1 MPTRIRTLL
10 ALLVGSL
17 AACCASSAPSPTT
30 VEAAYD
36 AAQAN
41 LETPE
46 GQKYDREFEAQ
57 TSPRFES
64 AVKSC
69 LRSHGRPDRSNT
81 SLLFRIDA
89 TGRPVETL
97 LLPETKIGA
106 CVRDGIAGFT
116 LPPPPAPDYWVI
128 IQLNFTT

>member
-1 MPTRIRTLL
+1 MPTRRTLL
-10 ALLVGSL
+10 AFLVASL
-17 AACCASSAPSPTT
+17 AVGCATPPTT
-30 VEAAYD
+30 VEDAYG

-41 LETPE
+41 LKTPE

-69 LRSHGRPDRSNT
+69 LHSLGRPDRSQT

-89 TGRPVETL
+89 SGRPVETL
-97 LLPETKIGA
+97 LDPETKIGA

-128 IQLNFTT
+128 IQLNFKT